1 MKAIVTVV
9 VAICSLGAVAQ
20 QSWQKIQMPTAAEV
34 AETWGAP
41 PPEYGPEPYYG
52 LNGAV
57 NETVIARDLDRMKML
72 GYQAVTVQAGYDMP
86 FAYLS
91 PEYFTFFRA
100 FVAEAKKRNMR
111 VWIVD
116 DAGYPSGFA
125 GGKFTEL
132 KPEMR
137 MQALVAA
144 QRIAANAGET
154 AKAAVGPATVAVTA
168 INADD
173 GSAVTVPVADHAVT
187 WTAPPGHWTVMVV
200 EHQFKTSPTRS
211 DGDECEWLHHCP
223 YRARSECDRCIHSR
237 IIQPCT
243 KTVARGDPITSVSQA
258 LGAMGAG
265 CWCVQ
270 CFLFGPGMG

>member
-1 MKAIVTVV
+1 MRLFVTVLV
-9 VAICSLGAVAQ
+9 TISSLQTLAQ
-20 QSWQKIQMPTAAEV
+20 QPWQKIQMPTAAQV
-34 AETWGAP
+34 AQAWKMP

-57 NETVIARDLDRMKML
+57 DETVIRHDLDTMKSL
-72 GYQAVTVQAGYDMP
+72 GYQAVTVQAGYGMP

-91 PEYFTFFRA
+91 PEYFKFFRT
-100 FVAEAKKRNMR
+100 FVEEAKKRNMR

-144 QRIAANAGET
+144 QRIPAAAGET
-154 AKAAVGPATVAVTA
+154 VKAAVSGMTVAGTA

-173 GSAVTVPVADHAVT
+173 GATVAIPFAGGAIS
-187 WTAPPGHWTVMVV
+187 WTAPAGHWTVMVV
-200 EHQFKTSPTRS
+200 
-211 DGDECEWLHHCP
+211 
-223 YRARSECDRCIHSR
+223 
-237 IIQPCT
+237 
-243 KTVARGDPITSVSQA
+243 
-258 LGAMGAG
+258 
-265 CWCVQ
+265 
-270 CFLFGPGMG
+270 

>member
-1 MKAIVTVV
+1 MR
-9 VAICSLGAVAQ
+9 VAQ
-20 QSWQKIQMPTAAEV
+20 QPWQKIQMPTAAQV
-34 AETWGAP
+34 AQTWKAP

-57 NETVIARDLDRMKML
+57 DETVIRRDLDTMKAL
-72 GYQAVTVQAGYDMP
+72 GYQAVTVQAGYGMP

-91 PEYFTFFRA
+91 PEYFAFFRT

-144 QRIAANAGET
+144 QRIAG
-154 AKAAVGPATVAVTA
+154 
-168 INADD
+168 
-173 GSAVTVPVADHAVT
+173 
-187 WTAPPGHWTVMVV
+187 
-200 EHQFKTSPTRS
+200 
-211 DGDECEWLHHCP
+211 
-223 YRARSECDRCIHSR
+223 
-237 IIQPCT
+237 
-243 KTVARGDPITSVSQA
+243 
-258 LGAMGAG
+258 
-265 CWCVQ
+265 
-270 CFLFGPGMG
+270 